1 MTARRDDPVEA
12 EIRDLTHDGRGVAEL
27 DGQPVFVAGA
37 LPNERVM
44 LRPKGRRRRVTEAEL
59 HSVLEPSPDR
69 VEPRCRYFGRCGG
82 CSLQHLHYEA
92 QLRFKQRSAEE
103 ALRRIGGVEPE
114 QWLDPVPSRHWNYRR
129 RARLSARY
137 VHGKARTLVGFRE
150 RATTYVTDMESCPV
164 LAPPLD
170 SALGELSEIVTS
182 SSVKDRLP
190 QVELAVGDENRAIVL
205 RVLDAPPA
213 ADSAGFR
220 SFGERHGLDVYLQ
233 SAGPGTATPL
243 GEARTLSYA
252 LPDFDVEFE
261 FAPTDFVQINAGIN
275 AQMVAELV
283 AAAAPEPGDRVLD
296 LYCGLGNF
304 SLPLAR
310 HAGSVLGVEGDA
322 GLVARAARNA
332 ERNGIGN
339 TNFLA
344 ADLAQRG
351 WSFLQESWDL
361 VILDPPRT
369 GAEAVVAELAA
380 ASPRRIVYV
389 SCHPATLA
397 RDARVILEDSRY
409 RLRTARVF
417 DMFPHTHHVELMTCF
432 ELSARS

>member
-1 MTARRDDPVEA
+1 MRRDDPVEA

-37 LPNERVM
+37 LPTERVM
-44 LRPKGRRRRVTEAEL
+44 LRPRRRRRRVTEAEL
-59 HSVLEPSPDR
+59 VSVIEPSAAR
-69 VEPRCRYFGRCGG
+69 TEPRCPYFGRCGG
-82 CSLQHLHYEA
+82 CSLQHLQYED
-92 QLRFKQRSAEE
+92 QLRFKQRTAAE
-103 ALRRIGGVEPE
+103 ALRRVGGVEPE
-114 QWLDPVPSRHWNYRR
+114 LWLEPVPSPQWNYRR

-137 VHGKARTLVGFRE
+137 VRGKDRTLVGFRE
-150 RATTYVTDMESCPV
+150 RSTTYVTDMASCPV
-164 LAPPLD
+164 LEPPLD
-170 SALGELSEIVTS
+170 SALGELAEIVTA
-182 SSVKDRLP
+182 SSVRDRLP
-190 QVELAVGDENRAIVL
+190 QVELAVGDQNRAIVL
-205 RVLDAPPA
+205 RVLDAPTA
-213 ADSAGFR
+213 EDRASFR
-220 SFGERHGLDVYLQ
+220 TFGERHGLDVYLQ
-233 SAGPGTATPL
+233 TGGPGTAAPL
-243 GEARTLSYA
+243 GDAGRLSYA
-252 LPDFDVEFE
+252 LPDFDVEIE

-275 AQMVAELV
+275 ARIVAEVV
-283 AAAAPEPGDRVLD
+283 AAAELKPGDRVLD

-339 TNFLA
+339 ANFLA
-344 ADLAQRG
+344 ADLAQSG
-351 WSFLQESWDL
+351 WSFLRESWDL

-369 GAEAVVAELAA
+369 GAEAVVAGLAA

-397 RDARVILEDSRY
+397 RDARVILEDPRY

-417 DMFPHTHHVELMTCF
+417 DMFPHTHHVEVMTCF
-432 ELSARS
+432 ERSPRS

>member
-1 MTARRDDPVEA
+1 MRGDGPVEA
-12 EIRDLTHDGRGVAEL
+12 QIRDLTHDGRGVAEL
-27 DGQPVFVAGA
+27 DGQTVFVAGA
-37 LPNERVM
+37 LPGERVT
-44 LRPKGRRRRVTEAEL
+44 LRPRGRRRRVTEAALE
-59 HSVLEPSPDR
+59 SVVEPSADR

-82 CSLQHLHYEA
+82 CSLQHLHYDA
-92 QLRFKQRSAEE
+92 QLRFKQGAAAE

-114 QWLDPVPSRHWNYRR
+114 QWLEPVPSPQWNYRR

-137 VHGKARTLVGFRE
+137 VQGKGRTLVGFRE
-150 RATTYVTDMESCPV
+150 RSTTYVTDMASCPV

-170 SALGELSEIVTS
+170 SALGELADIVTAS
-182 SSVKDRLP
+182 RVRDRLP
-190 QVELAVGDENRAIVL
+190 QVELAAGDGNRAIVL
-205 RVLDAPPA
+205 RVLDAPTA
-213 ADSAGFR
+213 EDSERFR
-220 SFGERHGLDVYLQ
+220 AFGDRHGLDVYLQ
-233 SAGPGTATPL
+233 TAGPGTAAPL
-243 GEARTLSYA
+243 GDAGTLSYS
-252 LPDFDVEFE
+252 LPDFDIEIE

-275 AQMVAELV
+275 VRMVAEVVSV
-283 AAAAPEPGDRVLD
+283 ADPGPGDRVLD

-310 HAGSVLGVEGDA
+310 RAGSVLGVEGDA

-339 TNFLA
+339 AGFLT
-344 ADLAQRG
+344 ADLAQSG

-369 GAEAVVAELAA
+369 GAETVVAGLAA
-380 ASPRRIVYV
+380 AGPRRIVYV

-417 DMFPHTHHVELMTCF
+417 DMFPHTHHVEVMTCF
-432 ELSARS
+432 ERSARS